1 MSQTKGFSVIET
13 LVAITIFAIA
23 TIAIMTFVV
32 QNYQFLRRINEQ
44 VEAQNYARKAV
55 KTIIKELRDANVADT
70 GAYTIESASST
81 SLIFFANIDSSSDR
95 ERIRY
100 FLEGSNLKKG
110 VIKPSGMPIEY
121 KPADEIITT
130 VARYVRNLS
139 FLYFDGNYTGT
150 ENPLSEPINVTQIK
164 FARISLEVDVVP
176 NVKPDGFVLTS
187 EVNIRNLKE
196 NL

>member
-1 MSQTKGFSVIET
+1 MSQKAFSIIET
-13 LVAITIFAIA
+13 LVAITIFSVA
-23 TIAIMTFVV
+23 TIAIMAFVI
-32 QNYQFLRRINEQ
+32 QNYQTLRRINEQ
-44 VEAQNYARKAV
+44 IEAQNQARKAI
-55 KTIIKELRDANVADT
+55 KTMIKEFRNANVADT

-81 SLIFFANIDSSSDR
+81 SLVFFANIDSSSDR

-100 FLEGSNLKKG
+100 FLEDSELKKG

-121 KPADEIITT
+121 NPADEVITT

-150 ENPLSEPINVTQIK
+150 EDPLSEPINVTQVK

-176 NVKPDGFVLTS
+176 NVKPDGFTLTS
-187 EVNIRNLKE
+187 EVNLRNLKE